1 MVAAVIRAAC
11 TISPR
16 YRVGQRLAAATMA
29 LVMVRD
35 FQRLARY
42 RLCDQTGITA
52 SSVAQETAA
61 AGQQACRAGLIIRGD
76 ALAGIMGSSLPSRR
90 SRRRSYRPVPWPPVV
105 SLGVRTR
112 NKKAKDT

>member
-61 AGQQACRAGLIIRGD
+61 AGQQA
-76 ALAGIMGSSLPSRR
+76 R
-90 SRRRSYRPVPWPPVV
+90 SEEHTSELQPLMRISYAVFC
-105 SLGVRTR
+105 L
-112 NKKAKDT
+112 KKKTTTKQERLTVD